1 MSSPRSCT
9 IERTATDRIL
19 TELPVG
25 SRVTHD
31 DPQSVGAMEA
41 HDHVVFADGWD
52 DQLATKSGSN
62 DAGYAATLLVRV

>member
-1 MSSPRSCT
+1 
-9 IERTATDRIL
+9 
-19 TELPVG
+19 
-25 SRVTHD
+25 
-31 DPQSVGAMEA
+31 MEA